1 MRFGVSQ
8 GVDPTQPGHADIFP
22 ISARALPP
30 SGTSLC
36 CAVVLLRRVAWRRS
50 GNVRNEAIVGHHSD
64 LSSPGLVAKH
74 LDGESDKCSG
84 DEI

>member
-1 MRFGVSQ
+1 MRLGVSQ
-8 GVDPTQPGHADIFP
+8 GVDPTQPGHADTFP
-22 ISARALPP
+22 ISARALQL

-36 CAVVLLRRVAWRRS
+36 CAVVFLRKVSWRRS
-50 GNVRNEAIVGHHSD
+50 GNVRKEAIVGHHSD
-64 LSSPGLVAKH
+64 LSSSGLVAKH

>member
-8 GVDPTQPGHADIFP
+8 GVDPIQSGHTGTFP
-22 ISARALPP
+22 ISAHALQP

-36 CAVVLLRRVAWRRS
+36 CALVLLRRVAWS
-50 GNVRNEAIVGHHSD
+50 GNVRSEAIVGRHSD

>member
-1 MRFGVSQ
+1 MRLGVSQ
-8 GVDPTQPGHADIFP
+8 GVDPTQPGHADTFP
-22 ISARALPP
+22 ISARALQP

-36 CAVVLLRRVAWRRS
+36 CAVVFQRRVAWS
-50 GNVRNEAIVGHHSD
+50 GNVRKEAIVGHHSD